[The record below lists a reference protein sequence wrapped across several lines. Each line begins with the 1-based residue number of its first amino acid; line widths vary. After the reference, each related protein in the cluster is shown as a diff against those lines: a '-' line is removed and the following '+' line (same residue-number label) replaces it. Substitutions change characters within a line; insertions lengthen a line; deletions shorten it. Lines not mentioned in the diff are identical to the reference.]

1 MNCKKGKKQTK
12 ESIETNP
19 ELTQM
24 SEWADKNIKIEI
36 ITVFCIFKTLIREKI
51 LKKKTVIKFLEVKT
65 TVSEVKWY
73 HNIRWVG
80 KLVLGATWRMVL
92 GK

>member
-51 LKKKTVIKFLEVKT
+51 LLKKKDCNQISRGENYSVW
-65 TVSEVKWY
+65 S
-73 HNIRWVG
+73 
-80 KLVLGATWRMVL
+80 
-92 GK
+92 